1 MTASPSTP
9 PSRFLRSTG
18 AHSPPPTPLHGAR
31 YDPDTHITRR
41 PTPRPTCSGTASRR
55 GAQAQIKE
63 MEQQVRPVPQGLAT
77 PMKTPAR
84 KRMNA
89 LDTVGGRTSRVL
101 FPVPEAPVGDIDIF
115 TDSRDRVPTLDSDPS
130 NPFNASP
137 MPSSPSAN
145 TRSKSRRPVPGAP
158 SEDGMVYV
166 FRGKKVVRKAPTT
179 PSFADDLEP
188 TRLFAPP
195 PAAERPISSGSA
207 MDLDEPDLVPA
218 TPARRVEKKR
228 KVEFEPI
235 TPITGHRSR
244 VMQGE
249 VEGEGVRKR
258 LRFA

>member
-1 MTASPSTP
+1 MTASPATP
-9 PSRFLRSTG
+9 PSRFLRSAG

-31 YDPDTHITRR
+31 YDPDTHIARR
-41 PTPRPTCSGTASRR
+41 PTPRPTSSSSRR
-55 GAQAQIKE
+55 GAQTQTKE
-63 MEQQVRPVPQGLAT
+63 VEQQVRPVPQGLAT

-89 LDTVGGRTSRVL
+89 LDNVGGHTSRVL

-115 TDSRDRVPTLDSDPS
+115 TDSRDRLPTLDNDPS

-145 TRSKSRRPVPGAP
+145 TRSKSRRPVVGTQA
-158 SEDGMVYV
+158 EDGMVYV

-179 PSFADDLEP
+179 PSFADDLQP
-188 TRLFAPP
+188 MRLFAPP
-195 PAAERPISSGSA
+195 SAAERPISSGSA

-228 KVEFEPI
+228 KLEFEPI
-235 TPITGHRSR
+235 TPVTGHRHR
-244 VMQGE
+244 VMQGD